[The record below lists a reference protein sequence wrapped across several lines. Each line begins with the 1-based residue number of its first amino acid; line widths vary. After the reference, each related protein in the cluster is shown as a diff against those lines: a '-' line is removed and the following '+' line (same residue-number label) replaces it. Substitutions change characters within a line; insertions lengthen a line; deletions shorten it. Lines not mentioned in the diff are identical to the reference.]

1 MNLSIKGK
9 LTKIDGE
16 WVAEFKYLNIRMKA
30 PTAFKSVMAVSDYIT
45 SQLEGK
51 DTKCSVRIDEDG
63 VFYLSTTRPR
73 PLIKFI
79 ALCLTKNFNEMSYD
93 HLNDWFAVED

>member
-1 MNLSIKGK
+1 M
-9 LTKIDGE
+9 
-16 WVAEFKYLNIRMKA
+16 AEFSYLNIRVKA

-73 PLIKFI
+73 PLIKFV
-79 ALCLTKNFNEMSYD
+79 ALCLSKNFRGINYD
-93 HLNDWFAVED
+93 QLNNWFEVED